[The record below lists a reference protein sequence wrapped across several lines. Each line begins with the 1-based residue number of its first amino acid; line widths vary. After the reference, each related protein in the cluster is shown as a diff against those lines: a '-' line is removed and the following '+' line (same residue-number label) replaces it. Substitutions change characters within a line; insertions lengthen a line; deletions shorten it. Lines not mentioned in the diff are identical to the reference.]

1 MLNEW
6 NDLGLFPHPDTFEM
20 ILHFGE
26 YSISQ
31 LAAIAPE
38 KPLDLHQ
45 LNSFNP
51 AMRKGIK
58 STCGFSIIM
67 LLTLLTY
74 LATSSA
80 DSVGKGKL
88 TRLGNCEI
96 RQESKKNLIKL
107 NLLFP
112 DDAINQLNLNLCLS
126 NWTHKA
132 SNYLHQM
139 ALCISAVSA
148 STRYLSMIWS
158 RHCFTKP
165 RICIYYFIRKA
176 TGRKREQEERK
187 KKFPRVF
194 CTSSRHWV
202 CRLRHSSAPRDMKNK
217 TQFRLM

>member
-1 MLNEW
+1 
-6 NDLGLFPHPDTFEM
+6 M

-31 LAAIAPE
+31 LAAFAPE

-96 RQESKKNLIKL
+96 QQGSKKKL
-107 NLLFP
+107 NQTEPL
-112 DDAINQLNLNLCLS
+112 
-126 NWTHKA
+126 
-132 SNYLHQM
+132 
-139 ALCISAVSA
+139 VS
-148 STRYLSMIWS
+148 R
-158 RHCFTKP
+158 
-165 RICIYYFIRKA
+165 
-176 TGRKREQEERK
+176 
-187 KKFPRVF
+187 
-194 CTSSRHWV
+194 
-202 CRLRHSSAPRDMKNK
+202 
-217 TQFRLM
+217 

>member
-1 MLNEW
+1 MS
-6 NDLGLFPHPDTFEM
+6 GMISGSFRTRILFKM
-20 ILHFGE
+20 ILHIGE

-31 LAAIAPE
+31 LAAFAPE

-96 RQESKKNLIKL
+96 QQGSKKKL
-107 NLLFP
+107 NQTEPL
-112 DDAINQLNLNLCLS
+112 
-126 NWTHKA
+126 
-132 SNYLHQM
+132 
-139 ALCISAVSA
+139 VS
-148 STRYLSMIWS
+148 R
-158 RHCFTKP
+158 
-165 RICIYYFIRKA
+165 
-176 TGRKREQEERK
+176 
-187 KKFPRVF
+187 
-194 CTSSRHWV
+194 
-202 CRLRHSSAPRDMKNK
+202 
-217 TQFRLM
+217 